1 MDYMKM
7 LAEYKQ
13 TEIALKNRIEELAKE
28 LESTFGTKERTG
40 IIKRKIAIER
50 ELDDLECA
58 IYEINKYTERE
69 GMSKCRNV

>member
-28 LESTFGTKERTG
+28 LESTSGTKERTG

-50 ELDDLECA
+50 ELDELECA
-58 IYEINKYTERE
+58 IYEISRYT
-69 GMSKCRNV
+69 